1 MAPLKILISGAGIAG
16 PAAAFWL
23 ARLGHS
29 CTVIER
35 HHELRT
41 MGQQIDLRQQGVE
54 AARRMGL
61 LDEIWKHIVD
71 EECTIL
77 VDSKGRQQAEFVKQS
92 QGTGSQSFTSEFEIM
107 RDEICKILYGVTE
120 INTTYR
126 FGVMVSEFKN
136 EGNKVKITFSNG
148 TIDTFDLLIV
158 ADGQSSR
165 IRRQLVEYGKIQ
177 DESRSLNVFN
187 AYFKLPRQ
195 PDDRNACI
203 SAHAP
208 NQRAMM
214 TRWHSPNEGS
224 AYFMTMSHPEEMRS
238 ALKGIVSEQK
248 ELFASVFGDAG
259 WQAPR
264 LIEEMRKVDD
274 FYAQELMQ
282 RKSDVWS
289 VGRVVLLGDAGYCP
303 SPLTGMGTS
312 LALVGAYVLAGEIS
326 QHEED
331 IETALAEY
339 ERVLRP
345 LVKEVQQLPPGMPGL
360 LLPKSAFGVKA
371 LQSTAWMASV
381 LKLEKL
387 TGLFGSDDK
396 KAWKLPDYARLNAL
410 H

>member
-1 MAPLKILISGAGIAG
+1 MPPLKILISGAGIAG

-29 CTVIER
+29 CTIVER
-35 HHELRT
+35 HYELRAS
-41 MGQQIDLRQQGVE
+41 GQQIDLRQQGVE

-61 LDEIWKHIVD
+61 LDEIRKHIVD
-71 EECTIL
+71 EECTII

-107 RDEICKILYGVTE
+107 RDEICKILHRVTE
-120 INTTYR
+120 NSAFYR
-126 FGVMVSEFKN
+126 FDLMVSEFQN
-136 EGNKVKITFSNG
+136 EGSKVKVTFS
-148 TIDTFDLLIV
+148 DRSVESFDLLIV

-165 IRRQLVEYGKIQ
+165 IRRQLVESGKIEDQ
-177 DESRSLNVFN
+177 SRSLGVFN

-195 PDDRNACI
+195 LDDRSACI

-214 TRWHSPNEGS
+214 TRWHSPTEGS
-224 AYFMTMSHPEEMRS
+224 AYLMTMSHPEEMRT
-238 ALKGIVSEQK
+238 ALKGTISEQK
-248 ELFASVFGDAG
+248 ELFTNVFEDAG

-264 LIEEMRKVDD
+264 LIDAMRKVDD
-274 FYAQELMQ
+274 FYAQELLQ

-289 VGRVVLLGDAGYCP
+289 SGRVVLLGDAGYCP
-303 SPLTGMGTS
+303 APLTGMGTS

-326 QHEED
+326 QHEND
-331 IETALAEY
+331 VQTALAEY
-339 ERVLRP
+339 ERILRP
-345 LVKEVQQLPPGMPGL
+345 LVKEVHQLPPGMPGL

-371 LQSTAWMASV
+371 LQSTAWMVSL

-387 TGLFGSDDK
+387 TGLFGSDEK
-396 KAWKLPDYARLNAL
+396 KAWKLPEYSRLKDL
-410 H
+410 S